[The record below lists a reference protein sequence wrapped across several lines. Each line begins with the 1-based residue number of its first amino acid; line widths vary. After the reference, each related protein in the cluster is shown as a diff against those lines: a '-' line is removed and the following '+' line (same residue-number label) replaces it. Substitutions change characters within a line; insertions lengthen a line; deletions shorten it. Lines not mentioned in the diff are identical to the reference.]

1 LTSVPWNIRDIRV
14 ITPSLPASVAAHPRG
29 FAVHLALPK
38 GSIPWSK
45 LHRRTHGMNR
55 RRIFA
60 GISVITMCVLM
71 FELGLTRIFSAT
83 MYYHFAFLA
92 ISLALF
98 GSGASGVF
106 IYMIQRRLT
115 SARTGEWLG
124 LASQLFAITTLIAL
138 SVVLTHPV
146 ALTGAAAQNFRTLA
160 IIYAATTLPFFF
172 AGCVITLAVT
182 RFASDMS
189 RLYLFDLAGAAMGC
203 LLFIPVLNLIGAI
216 NTVLLVSAGAA
227 IASVIF
233 CAPTI
238 ARRSSVISSWVLAAG
253 FVALP
258 IYNIATHRLDIT
270 VSKMGTETEILF
282 SKWNSFSRI
291 TVRGNLD
298 RGDANIL
305 IDSDAATQII
315 KDAGNK
321 AAHPE
326 PVSEIKSIAYRLKHD
341 ANVLIIGPGGGD
353 DVMAARATGM
363 KAITA
368 VEINPIIAR
377 DVMSS
382 EPFKSFSGAI
392 YEQPGVRLVVD
403 EGRSFIRSSKDRYD
417 IIQATLV
424 DTWAATGAGAFAL
437 TENNLYTVEAFKDYV
452 THLTNDGLLTM
463 TRWYFEPPDQTLRL
477 LSISRAM
484 MSELGIQ
491 NPARHVMLV
500 VQGDGANIAPAT
512 FILKKSEFTEAEV
525 RTIENIAAINGFT
538 LLYTPLTRP
547 PNAFTKMMEA
557 PNPAQVWAKFET
569 NVAPTYDNNPFFFN
583 TVRLSNLGSL
593 RSASN
598 EGFKNNVG
606 TFLLFSLFAITVV
619 MVIVFIFGPLILFRR
634 SDLATGGP
642 SKISYLLYFACLG
655 AGFIIVEVAMIQK
668 FILFLGHPVYALT
681 VILFSLLTFSALGS
695 YLSGRLFQ
703 QPRVPPI
710 MKLLGLVAVVIIVYT
725 FALPPLFYGL
735 VHWPHPVRI
744 IIAVVVMAPLA
755 ALMGMPMP
763 LAIRLVSRTAPE
775 LIPWA
780 WGVNGATS
788 VMGSVAALAIAISSG
803 FYQALFVGAAL
814 YLLACVFLIRTK
826 NIENKT
832 AAVTPALSQAQPVLT

>member
-1 LTSVPWNIRDIRV
+1 
-14 ITPSLPASVAAHPRG
+14 
-29 FAVHLALPK
+29 
-38 GSIPWSK
+38 
-45 LHRRTHGMNR
+45 MNR
-55 RRIFA
+55 YRIFA
-60 GISVITMCVLM
+60 GISLITMSVLM

-83 MYYHFAFLA
+83 MYYHFAFMA

-106 IYMIQRRLT
+106 IYIIQRRLAP
-115 SARTGEWLG
+115 ARTGEWLG
-124 LASQLFAITTLIAL
+124 LASQFFAVTTIIAL
-138 SVVLTHPV
+138 YVVLKHQVT
-146 ALTGAAAQNFRTLA
+146 LEWTIENYYNLA
-160 IIYAATTLPFFF
+160 IIYAAPALPFFF

-182 RFASDMS
+182 RFASDIS
-189 RLYLFDLAGAAMGC
+189 RLYLFDLAGAATGC
-203 LLFIPVLNLIGAI
+203 LLLIPVLNLVGAI
-216 NTVLLVSAGAA
+216 NTILVVSAGAA
-227 IASVIF
+227 VASVLF
-233 CAPTI
+233 CAPMV
-238 ARRSSVISSWVLAAG
+238 ARRAYVVGSWVLATG
-253 FVALP
+253 FVALAV
-258 IYNIATHRLDIT
+258 YNIATHRLDISI
-270 VSKMGTETEILF
+270 SKGAKKGEVLF

-291 TVRGNLD
+291 TVQGNLND
-298 RGDANIL
+298 DHASIL
-305 IDSDAATQII
+305 IDSGAATRITR
-315 KDAGNK
+315 DAGNT

-326 PVSEIKSIAYRLKHD
+326 QLDEVKSIAYQLKRN
-341 ANVLIIGPGGGD
+341 ANILIIGPGGGD
-353 DVMAARATGM
+353 DVMAARAAGM
-363 KAITA
+363 KSITA
-368 VEINPIIAR
+368 VEINSIIAR

-403 EGRSFIRSSKDRYD
+403 EGRSFIRSSKERYD

-452 THLTNDGLLTM
+452 THLTDDGLLTM

-500 VQGDGANIAPAT
+500 VKGPEGNKAPAT
-512 FILKKSEFTEAEV
+512 LILKKSEFTDDEV
-525 RTIENIAAINGFT
+525 HTIESIAATHNFT

-547 PNAFTKMMEA
+547 PNVFTRMMEA
-557 PNPAQVWAKFET
+557 SNPADVWDRFET

-583 TVRLSNLGSL
+583 TVRLSNLGIL
-593 RSASN
+593 RSGSN
-598 EGFKNNVG
+598 EWLKNNVG
-606 TFLLFSLFAITVV
+606 TFLLFSLFTITVV
-619 MVIVFIFGPLILFRR
+619 MVVVFIFGPLILLRR
-634 SDLATGGP
+634 GDLATGRT

-681 VILFSLLTFSALGS
+681 VILFSLLTFSAVGS

-703 QPRVPPI
+703 QPRVPSVV
-710 MKLLGLVAVVIIVYT
+710 KLLALVAVVIIVYT
-725 FALPPLFYGL
+725 VALPPMFYGL
-735 VHWPHPVRI
+735 VHLPHPIRI

-755 ALMGMPMP
+755 VLMGMPMP
-763 LAIRLVSRTAPE
+763 LAIRLISRTAPE

-788 VMGSVAALAIAISSG
+788 VMGSVAALVVAISSG
-803 FYQALFVGAAL
+803 FYQALFVGATL
-814 YLLACVFLIRTK
+814 YLLACFFIVRSKSIEDKIEAATPVFNRTQLL
-826 NIENKT
+826 
-832 AAVTPALSQAQPVLT
+832 PG

>member
-1 LTSVPWNIRDIRV
+1 
-14 ITPSLPASVAAHPRG
+14 
-29 FAVHLALPK
+29 
-38 GSIPWSK
+38 
-45 LHRRTHGMNR
+45 MNR
-55 RRIFA
+55 NRIFA
-60 GISVITMCVLM
+60 GISLITMSVLI

-83 MYYHFAFLA
+83 MYYHFAFMA

-106 IYMIQRRLT
+106 IYTIQRRLAP
-115 SARTGEWLG
+115 ARTAEWLG
-124 LASQLFAITTLIAL
+124 LASQFFSVTTLIAL
-138 SVVLTHPV
+138 YVVLTHPV
-146 ALTGAAAQNFRTLA
+146 ALVGTVQNFRTLA
-160 IIYAATTLPFFF
+160 VIYAATTLPFFF

-182 RFASDMS
+182 RFASDIS

-203 LLFIPVLNLIGAI
+203 LLLIPVLNLVGAI
-216 NTVLLVSAGAA
+216 NIVLLVAAGAA
-227 IASVIF
+227 VASVFF
-233 CAPTI
+233 CAPMA
-238 ARRSSVISSWVLAAG
+238 ARPAYVVGSWVLAAG
-253 FVALP
+253 FAALP
-258 IYNIATHRLDIT
+258 VYNIATHRLD
-270 VSKMGTETEILF
+270 VSISKAGPEAEILF

-298 RGDANIL
+298 RDDAKIL
-305 IDSDAATQII
+305 IDSDAATRITR
-315 KDAGNK
+315 DAGNK
-321 AAHPE
+321 ATHPE
-326 PVSEIKSIAYRLKHD
+326 QVDEIKSIAYRLKRD

-353 DVMAARATGM
+353 DVMAARTAGM
-363 KAITA
+363 KSITA

-403 EGRSFIRSSKDRYD
+403 EGRSFIRSSKESYD

-452 THLTNDGLLTM
+452 THLTDDGLLTM

-491 NPARHVMLV
+491 NPARHVMLIV
-500 VQGDGANIAPAT
+500 EGHHPPQAPAT
-512 FILKKSEFTEAEV
+512 VILKKSEFTDDEV
-525 RTIENIAAINGFT
+525 HTIESIAATHDFT

-547 PNAFTKMMEA
+547 PNVFTRMMEA
-557 PNPAQVWAKFET
+557 SNPAEVWDGFET

-593 RSASN
+593 RSSSN
-598 EGFKNNVG
+598 EWFKNNVG
-606 TFLLFSLFAITVV
+606 TFLLFSLFTITVF
-619 MVIVFIFGPLILFRR
+619 MVVVFIFGPLILFRR
-634 SDLATGGP
+634 GDLATGGP

-681 VILFSLLTFSALGS
+681 VVLFSLLTFSAIGS

-703 QPRVPPI
+703 QPRVPSVV
-710 MKLLGLVAVVIIVYT
+710 KLLGLVAVVIIVYT
-725 FALPPLFYGL
+725 VALPPLFYGL
-735 VHWPHPVRI
+735 VHLPHPLRI

-763 LAIRLVSRTAPE
+763 LAIRLISRTAPE

-788 VMGSVAALAIAISSG
+788 VMGSVAALGVAISSG
-803 FYQALFVGAAL
+803 FYQALLVGATL
-814 YLLACVFLIRTK
+814 YLLACFFLVRSK
-826 NIENKT
+826 SIEDKM
-832 AAVTPALSQAQPVLT
+832 AAATPAFSRTQLLPT